1 MIPKVHLEKVYGVGC
16 EQKENQNI
24 QRNRTGILHK
34 MKYLMLPHLTHLVSS
49 LPYLVI
55 PKMKV
60 SL

>member
-1 MIPKVHLEKVYGVGC
+1 MGFLKVHLAKKSSVVQFENT
-16 EQKENQNI
+16 KEFRIFKEIEIWHVRENYI
-24 QRNRTGILHK
+24 
-34 MKYLMLPHLTHLVSS
+34 PHLTHLVSF